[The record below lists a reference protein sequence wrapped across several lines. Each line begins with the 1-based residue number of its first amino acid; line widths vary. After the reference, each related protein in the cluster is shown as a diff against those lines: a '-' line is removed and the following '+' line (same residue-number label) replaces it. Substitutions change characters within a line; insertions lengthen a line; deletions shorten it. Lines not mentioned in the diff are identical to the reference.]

1 MGSSD
6 KKSSEIAVWPPK
18 WGQERRLEFID
29 FRLFWDGRLNRADLA
44 NFFSI
49 SIPQASIDISLYQER
64 APGNI
69 IYDRQE
75 KAYLASDSF
84 VPVVTSADA
93 YSFLNQIRQVEGQ
106 MLPRESTFLGWYPPS
121 GVVGHPTRKVDA
133 GTLRMILQCMRRKES
148 VHVTY
153 QSMNHPE
160 PTEREIG
167 PHAIA
172 FDGVRWHTRAF
183 CFEHG
188 DFRDFVFARILSIS
202 KGRPM
207 EIDAQKDSA
216 WLNMLEIIVKANPDL
231 SVGQKRAIELDYGME
246 QGRLRFGV
254 REALL
259 FYLLQQLSLLP
270 ASPTGPHQQIVLA
283 NPGALEPYLERL
295 PSS

>member
-84 VPVVTSADA
+84 VPVVTSPDA
-93 YSFLNQIRQVEGQ
+93 HSFLNQIRQVEGQ

-121 GVVGHPTRKVDA
+121 GVVGHPTRRVDA